1 MISEIINFANH
12 LLNGLDNFANYDEND
27 SFYLL
32 LHKFMIHK
40 FLGYQA
46 MLYLSD
52 FYDFYVI

>member
-1 MISEIINFANH
+1 MSKIINFANH

-52 FYDFYVI
+52 FYVV

>member
-12 LLNGLDNFANYDEND
+12 LLNGLDNFANYDKND

-40 FLGYQA
+40 FLGYQI

-52 FYDFYVI
+52 FYDSGVI